1 MVFLIQNSQNREA
14 CAIRLKL
21 DEIIRSIQL
30 AHNEMINIEKLSD
43 TELQALS
50 NKFEVFRAEYKLE
63 RQTPRPARL
72 SNRKHFGD
80 RTRLLIRKQR
90 HLTPSTEIVF
100 IWRNNG

>member
-14 CAIRLKL
+14 RAIRLKL
-21 DEIIRSIQL
+21 DEIIRFIQL

-43 TELQALS
+43 EELQALS
-50 NKFEVFRAEYKLE
+50 NKFEAFRAEYKLE

-72 SNRKHFGD
+72 PNRKHFGD
-80 RTRLLIRKQR
+80 STRLLISKHR

>member
-14 CAIRLKL
+14 RAIRLKL

-30 AHNEMINIEKLSD
+30 AHNEMINIERLSD
-43 TELQALS
+43 EELQALS
-50 NKFEVFRAEYKLE
+50 NKFEAFRAEYKLE
-63 RQTPRPARL
+63 RETPRPARL
-72 SNRKHFGD
+72 PNRKHLGD

-90 HLTPSTEIVF
+90 HLTPSRQIIF